1 METELQVGGNDEE
14 VWFEISD
21 DYHNGMYYRFITD
34 DEHAGRSSNIEDVI
48 CIMAISQISH

>member
-21 DYHNGMYYRFITD
+21 DYHNGMQSADHSR
-34 DEHAGRSSNIEDVI
+34 
-48 CIMAISQISH
+48 